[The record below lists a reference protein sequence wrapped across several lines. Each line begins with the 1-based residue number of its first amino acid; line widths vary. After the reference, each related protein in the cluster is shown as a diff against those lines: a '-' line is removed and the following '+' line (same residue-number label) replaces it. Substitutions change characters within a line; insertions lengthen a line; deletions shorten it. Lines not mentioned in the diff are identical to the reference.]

1 MKRKQLIIIGTGL
14 SACQL
19 AYNLLD
25 DYDVIMLSKG
35 DKQTGNTF
43 KAQGGIACVTD
54 QHDHLDSH
62 IHDTLMAGSFLNDVA
77 RVEQLIKKAPNV
89 MQSLIQSG
97 FLFDQVDGQFMLG
110 KEGAHH
116 HRRILHAGGDQTG
129 KRLSCH
135 YHHLLQDKVT
145 IIEHTTAVDLLK
157 QDGRCIGVRTV
168 NHYLERQDY
177 FADAVVLATG
187 GYAGIFEHHSNDPLM
202 TGDGIAIG
210 YRAGAAVKD
219 LEFIQFHPTLA
230 TGIKQRFLISEAV
243 RGEGARLVNGRGEYI
258 MADHPLKDLAPR
270 DVVSQVLYTRN
281 QQGEAT
287 YLDIRPVKDFQR
299 RFPQITDLLDKN
311 NIDIKQGLIPVQPGA
326 HFTMGG
332 LAVNERHETTVP
344 NLYAIG
350 EVAATGVH
358 GANRLASNSLLE
370 ALVFGKGLADVLRNK
385 LPKLPGTYVA
395 EDLPMKVQPLDM
407 SIDELKQA
415 NETYLGVVRS
425 QRDLKQFEKELR
437 VLPITRFGPIYH
449 PAKTRDR
456 YTSENMLLVSHLVL
470 RAALNRKESI
480 GAHKLTNKEKQAVR
494 Q

>member
-19 AYNLLD
+19 AYNLLN

-35 DKQTGNTF
+35 DKQTGNTV
-43 KAQGGIACVTD
+43 KAQGGIACVMD

-77 RVEQLIKKAPNV
+77 RVEKLIKKAPNV

-110 KEGAHH
+110 KEGAHQ

-129 KRLSCH
+129 KRLTCH
-135 YHHLLQDKVT
+135 FHQLLQDKVT
-145 IIEHTTAVDLLK
+145 IIEQATAVDILK
-157 QDGRCIGVRTV
+157 QEGRCIGVRTV
-168 NHYLERQDY
+168 NRSLERQDY

-187 GYAGIFEHHSNDPLM
+187 GYAGIFQHHSNDPLI

-210 YRAGAAVKD
+210 YRAGAAVND

-230 TGIKQRFLISEAV
+230 IRHQQRFLISEAV

-258 MADHPLKDLAPR
+258 MDHHPLKDLAPR
-270 DVVSQVLYTRN
+270 DVVSQVLYVLN

-287 YLDIRPVKDFQR
+287 YLDIRPVEDFER
-299 RFPQITDLLDKN
+299 RFPQITALLHEN
-311 NIDIKQGLIPVQPGA
+311 NIDIKQGFIPVQPGA

-332 LAVNERHETTVP
+332 LAVNEQHETTVP

-370 ALVFGKGLADVLRNK
+370 ALVFGKDLADVLRNK
-385 LPKLPGTYVA
+385 PQMSPSIYVP

-407 SIDELKQA
+407 SIEALKQA

-425 QRDLKQFEKELR
+425 QTALKQFEKELR
-437 VLPITRFGPIYH
+437 ALPITTRGPIYH
-449 PAKTRDR
+449 PAKTLDR
-456 YTSENMLLVSHLVL
+456 YTSENMLLVSQLVL
-470 RAALNRKESI
+470 QAALNRKESI
-480 GAHKLTNKEKQAVR
+480 GAHKLTNKDKQAVR

>member
-19 AYNLLD
+19 AYNLLN

-35 DKQTGNTF
+35 DKQTGNTV
-43 KAQGGIACVTD
+43 KAQGGIACVMD

-77 RVEQLIKKAPNV
+77 RVEKLIKKAPNV

-110 KEGAHH
+110 KEGAHQ

-129 KRLSCH
+129 KRLICH
-135 YHHLLQDKVT
+135 YHQLLQDKVT
-145 IIEHTTAVDLLK
+145 IIEQATAVDILK
-157 QDGRCIGVRTV
+157 REGRCIGVRTV

-187 GYAGIFEHHSNDPLM
+187 GYAGIFQYHSNDPLM
-202 TGDGIAIG
+202 TGDGVAMG
-210 YRAGAAVKD
+210 YRAGAAVND

-230 TGIKQRFLISEAV
+230 IGDQQRFLISEAV

-258 MADHPLKDLAPR
+258 MDHHPLKDLAPR
-270 DVVSQVLYTRN
+270 DVVSQVLYVLN
-281 QQGEAT
+281 QQDEAT
-287 YLDIRPVKDFQR
+287 YLDIRPVKDFER
-299 RFPQITDLLDKN
+299 RFPQITDLLHKN
-311 NIDIKQGLIPVQPGA
+311 GIDIKQGLIPVQPGA

-332 LAVNERHETTVP
+332 LAVNEQHETTVP

-370 ALVFGKGLADVLRNK
+370 ALVFGKDLADVLRNK
-385 LPKLPGTYVA
+385 PPMLPGYVL
-395 EDLPMKVQPLDM
+395 ENLPTKVQPLDM
-407 SIDELKQA
+407 SIEALKKA

-425 QRDLKQFEKELR
+425 QTTLKLFEKELQA
-437 VLPITRFGPIYH
+437 LTITAHGPIYH
-449 PAKTRDR
+449 PAKTLDR
-456 YTSENMLLVSHLVL
+456 YTSENMLLVSQLVL
-470 RAALNRKESI
+470 QAALNRKESI
-480 GAHKLTNKEKQAVR
+480 GAHKLTNKDKQAVR

>member
-35 DKQTGNTF
+35 YRQSGNSA
-43 KAQGGIACVTD
+43 KAQGGVACVID
-54 QHDHLDSH
+54 EGDHVDTH
-62 IHDTLMAGSFLNDVA
+62 IYDTLVAGSFLNDVA
-77 RVEQLIKKAPNV
+77 QVEKLIKKAPRV
-89 MQSLIQSG
+89 IQSLIRSG
-97 FLFDQVDGQFMLG
+97 FSFDQDDGQFLLG
-110 KEGAHH
+110 KEGAHQ

-129 KRLSCH
+129 RHLIRH
-135 YHHLLQDKVT
+135 FHQLLQDKVT
-145 IIEHTTAVDLLK
+145 MIEQATAVDLLM

-168 NHYLERQDY
+168 NRYLERQDY

-187 GYAGIFEHHSNDPLM
+187 GYAGIFQHHSNDPLM

-210 YRAGAAVKD
+210 YRAGAAVND

-230 TGIKQRFLISEAV
+230 IGDQQRFLISEAV

-258 MADHPLKDLAPR
+258 MDYHPLKDLAPR
-270 DVVSQVLYTRN
+270 DVVSQVLYARN

-287 YLDIRPVKDFQR
+287 YLDIRQVEDFER
-299 RFPQITDLLDKN
+299 RFPQITALLHKN
-311 NIDIKQGLIPVQPGA
+311 GMDIKKGLIPVQPGA

-332 LAVNERHETTVP
+332 LAVNEQHETTVP
-344 NLYAIG
+344 NLYAMG

-370 ALVFGKGLADVLRNK
+370 ALVFGKDLADVLRNK
-385 LPKLPGTYVA
+385 SPMSSVAYVL
-395 EDLPMKVQPLDM
+395 EDLPTKVEPLVI
-407 SIDELKQA
+407 SIDELKKA
-415 NETYLGVVRS
+415 NETYLGVLRS
-425 QRDLKQFEKELR
+425 QTALKLFEKELR
-437 VLPITRFGPIYH
+437 ALPIIAHGEIYH
-449 PAKTRDR
+449 SAKTLDH
-456 YTSENMLLVSHLVL
+456 YTLENMLLVSQLVL
-470 RAALNRKESI
+470 QAALNRKESI
-480 GAHKLTNKEKQAVR
+480 GAHKLTNKDKQAVR

>member
-35 DKQTGNTF
+35 DKKTGNTI
-43 KAQGGIACVTD
+43 KAQGGIACVVN
-54 QHDHLDSH
+54 QHDHTDSH

-77 RVEQLIKKAPNV
+77 RVEKLIKKAPNV
-89 MQSLIQSG
+89 IQSLIQSG
-97 FLFDQVDGQFMLG
+97 FLFDQERGQFQLG
-110 KEGAHH
+110 KEGAHQ

-129 KRLSCH
+129 KRLIDH
-135 YHHLLQDKVT
+135 FHQLLKDKVT
-145 IIEHTTAVDLLK
+145 IIEQATAVDVIK

-168 NHYLERQDY
+168 NRRLERQDY

-202 TGDGIAIG
+202 TGDGIALG
-210 YRAGAAVKD
+210 TRAGAVVKD

-230 TGIKQRFLISEAV
+230 CGAHQRFLISEAV
-243 RGEGARLVNGRGEYI
+243 RGEGARLVNNGGQYV
-258 MADHPLKDLAPR
+258 MDHHPLKDLAPR
-270 DVVSQVLYTRN
+270 DVVSQVLYRAN
-281 QQGEAT
+281 QRGEKIF
-287 YLDIRPVKDFQR
+287 LDICPVKKFDQ
-299 RFPQITDLLDKN
+299 RFPQITALLHKN
-311 NIDIKQGLIPVQPGA
+311 GMEIKKGLIPVQPGA

-332 LAVNERHETTVP
+332 LAVDYQHETTVP
-344 NLYAIG
+344 GLYAIG

-370 ALVFGKGLADVLRNK
+370 ALVFGKDLAEVLK
-385 LPKLPGTYVA
+385 TKPPVLSEVFIP
-395 EDLPMKVQPLDM
+395 EDLPTTPQPLAI
-407 SIDELKQA
+407 SIDALKKA
-415 NETYLGVVRS
+415 NETYLGVLRS
-425 QRDLKQFEKELR
+425 QTALKVYEKELK
-437 VLPITRFGPIYH
+437 VLPITMRGTIYH
-449 PAKTRDR
+449 PQKTFER
-456 YTSENMLLVSHLVL
+456 YNLENMLLVSQLVL

-480 GAHKLTNKEKQAVR
+480 GAHKLINPKKQVVR